1 MHINL
6 GDIQSVTQEAL
17 EDTSGSV
24 SRLESRCLV
33 ESFTGYYKNI
43 ILGYW
48 TLMVVEGRHDFY
60 RVEKV
65 KEVLL

>member
-1 MHINL
+1 MYIDL

-17 EDTSGSV
+17 EDTSEAV
-24 SRLESRCLV
+24 SCLESRCLV

-43 ILGYW
+43 ILSYW
-48 TLMVVEGRHDFY
+48 TLMVVEERHGFY
-60 RVEKV
+60 REEKG